1 MAGGML
7 AGVLCFAQSS
17 PVRAEGAADGVDNG
31 ANATQ
36 AADQKSN
43 AASTSRH
50 SALFENLNLF
60 VGPDGSKQPQDL
72 GINANMGLR
81 VSANWA
87 FPVVQRFSIGGQVG
101 AASNLSD
108 AAVHVLD
115 QIEGT
120 SRRTQS
126 FVTVGM
132 FHREDRVNAGL
143 AYDLM
148 IEKYF
153 DNFRLS
159 QLRGQAGY
167 TLTATNEIG
176 TWFTKAVWGDNGF
189 MAGSPVRL
197 DPISQVN
204 VYARHTWSNFA
215 QTSLWVGV
223 ASGHQ
228 DVVWVLPDNSRDN
241 HVLVY
246 GSELNMPLSEKF
258 AITGAANFI
267 TPTATGTVDAY
278 LGLTFYPGHSA
289 LRAARGRYAPFA
301 SVANNPTF
309 AVNLQR

>member
-1 MAGGML
+1 MAAGVVL
-7 AGVLCFAQSS
+7 AGVLCLTQPS
-17 PVRAEGAADGVDNG
+17 PV
-31 ANATQ
+31 Q
-36 AADQKSN
+36 AQGL
-43 AASTSRH
+43 T
-50 SALFENLNLF
+50 FENLSLF

-72 GINANMGLR
+72 GINANMGVR
-81 VSANWA
+81 VGANWA
-87 FPVVQRFSIGGQVG
+87 FPVFQRLNIGAQVG
-101 AASNLSD
+101 AAANFSD

-120 SRRTQS
+120 SRRTQT
-126 FVTVGM
+126 FMTVGV
-132 FHREDRVNAGL
+132 FQRQGRFNAGL
-143 AYDLM
+143 AYDLQA
-148 IEKYF
+148 EKYF
-153 DNFRLS
+153 DNFTLS

-167 TLTATNEIG
+167 AVSTNNEIG
-176 TWFTKAVWGDNGF
+176 SWFTKAVWGDNGF
-189 MAGSPVRL
+189 MAASPVRL
-197 DPISQVN
+197 DPISQMN
-204 VYARHTWSNFA
+204 MYARHTWANFA
-215 QTSLWVGV
+215 QTSVWAGV

-289 LRAARGRYAPFA
+289 MRAARGRFSPFT